1 MTPVVLV
8 HGGMHGSWCWD
19 PVRPFLSAPSI
30 AVDLPGRGK
39 HPADLAKV
47 TLDDSVAA
55 VLGDADD
62 AGFDRFVLV
71 GHSLGGVT
79 ITETAV
85 RHPAGCRARLRGRAR
100 PGPGREPGK
109 PADG

>member
-19 PVRPFLSAPSI
+19 PTLPYLQGPVT
-30 AVDLPGRGK
+30 AVDLPGRGRR
-39 HPADLAKV
+39 PAELSKV
-47 TLDDSVAA
+47 TLSDCVDA
-55 VLGDADD
+55 VIADAD
-62 AGFDRFVLV
+62 AQGFDRFVLV

-85 RHPAGCRARLRGRAR
+85 RY
-100 PGPGREPGK
+100 PGRVAALVYVG
-109 PADG
+109 ALV